1 MFRMTEKALN
11 TTAFS
16 WLKVGWF
23 AKQDGFN
30 QEKTFD
36 SEPSDGPSFQ
46 ALVGNPMNY
55 FDYSSSAWIR
65 GLDLTPTLHLMF
77 LFLQK

>member
-1 MFRMTEKALN
+1 MVESGLVSKA
-11 TTAFS
+11 
-16 WLKVGWF
+16 GWF
-23 AKQDGFN
+23 QPKEDPSRGLLR
-30 QEKTFD
+30 D